1 MRQLDLRLIAG
12 ASALAIVL
20 AAGLPACAADAAANG
35 AAADQPGQV
44 GEVVVTGIRKSLQ
57 TALAVKEHS
66 DKVVEAISAD
76 NIGALPDVTIAESI
90 ARLPGVNATRDR
102 GNDSQAVVR
111 GLGPRL
117 VLGTVNGR
125 EVASSEPDRNV
136 RWEVYPSEVVTGVQ
150 VYKSQS
156 ADLIAGGVAATI
168 NISTIAPL
176 DYKGPSFVARGGAV
190 YYDKGANIPHYSPWG
205 YRGSMAYVGKVND
218 DFAVALGVSFQ
229 KQKNAYPSLQGWGYN
244 DSTIRAGDNS
254 GDLNGDGHLD
264 ATPWGAQT
272 EVKKLDEDRTGL
284 VGAAQWS
291 PNDNFSLKFDG
302 LYSKIDI
309 SEDQDQTWFGNNGVT
324 GNWGN
329 GSFGAYNGAGSSY
342 TLINNT
348 VVAAT
353 LNNGFTSVTNVI
365 AHYSERKTLTILG
378 LNGRWHGDNW
388 TITGDLSYSKAERDN
403 TWQAVLTETYPNTLS
418 FDWRNGIT
426 PFVTVSSNSADPTS
440 QFAPGYRPGIHDGP
454 EHLRD
459 ELTALAFDFKR
470 DFGDTGFTSFE
481 AGVRGSDRTKDHNRS
496 SFNQPVSG
504 GGVLLPSNLLY
515 EYRVSGLN
523 VPPVLSTYNFDA
535 LVKAAYGPGGF
546 NSALSFNDPL
556 QAWSVHEKDY
566 EGYAK
571 LNFAHAAFGLPMNGN
586 FGVRVVNVRNTSDG
600 NQSVAGV
607 VSPASVTHSYT
618 DVLPSLS
625 LNFDVA
631 DHQILRFGLA
641 RVIAR
646 PPLDELRVSRN
657 LSDPLAPPR
666 TGSDGNPNLDPFR
679 ATQLDASWEWYFHPE
694 SLFAVAAYYKD
705 VDSNIGYRQQNVAV
719 NGQTYLITGP
729 FNGPGGSIKGV
740 EFTFQTPFYFVPH
753 LENFG
758 VYANFAY
765 VDSSIKE
772 FSPIGHPLSA
782 SGLAKNTAT
791 VDLWYNN
798 GPLEVRLGYKYHSPF
813 TVIYG
818 WNGSDLE
825 TLQSEKTLG
834 VSASWQINKSLG
846 LRFQVDNLTD
856 APLRIYRDNDVNR
869 LGRYD
874 TYGRRYL
881 LELSFKY

>member
-1 MRQLDLRLIAG
+1 MRQLDLRLAAG
-12 ASALAIVL
+12 ASALAIIV
-20 AAGLPACAADAAANG
+20 ASGMPAHAADAAA
-35 AAADQPGQV
+35 DQASTV
-44 GEVVVTGIRKSLQ
+44 DEVVVTGIRKSLQ
-57 TALAVKEHS
+57 TALSVKENS
-66 DKVVEAISAD
+66 DKVVEAISTD
-76 NIGALPDVTIAESI
+76 DIGALPDVTIAESI

-136 RWEVYPSEVVTGVQ
+136 RWEVYPSEVVSGVQ

-176 DYKGPSFVARGGAV
+176 DYKGPTFVARGGAV
-190 YYDKGANIPHYSPWG
+190 YYDKGKDIPNYTPWG
-205 YRGSMAYVGKVND
+205 YRGSAAYVGKVND
-218 DFAVALGVSFQ
+218 DFAVALGVSVQ

-254 GDLNGDGHLD
+254 GDLNGDGHVD

-272 EVKKLDEDRTGL
+272 EVKKLDEDRFGL
-284 VGAAQWS
+284 MGAAQWS

-302 LYSKIDI
+302 LYSKIKI

-329 GSFGAYNGAGSSY
+329 GNYGAYNGAGSSY

-353 LNNGFTSVTNVI
+353 LNNAFTSVTNVI
-365 AHYSERKTLTILG
+365 AHYAEDKSLSVFG
-378 LNGRWHGDNW
+378 LNGRWHEGPW
-388 TITGDLSYSKAERDN
+388 TFSGDLSYSKAERDN
-403 TWQAVLTETYPNTLS
+403 TWQAVLTEVYPATLS
-418 FDWRNGIT
+418 FDWRDGVK
-426 PFVTVSSNSADPTS
+426 PFVTVSSNSADPTN

-454 EHLRD
+454 EHLGD
-459 ELTALAFDFKR
+459 ELTALAFDGKR
-470 DFGDTGFTSFE
+470 DFSGEGFTSLEF
-481 AGVRGSDRTKDHNRS
+481 GVRGSDRTKDHTRS
-496 SFNQPVSG
+496 SFNQTPVG
-504 GGVLLPSNLLY
+504 GGVLLPASLLY

-523 VPPVLSTYNFDA
+523 VPPVLTTNNFDA

-546 NSALSFNDPL
+546 NSALAFKDPL
-556 QAWSVHEKDY
+556 QTWSVHEKDY

-571 LNFAHAAFGLPMNGN
+571 LNFSSDAMGVPMSGNVGL
-586 FGVRVVNVRNTSDG
+586 RLVNVRNTSDG
-600 NQSVAGV
+600 NQSVSGGGV
-607 VSPASVTHSYT
+607 SAASVTHSYT
-618 DVLPSLS
+618 EALPSLS
-625 LNFDVA
+625 LNFHLNDS
-631 DHQILRFGLA
+631 QILRVGLA
-641 RVIAR
+641 RVISR

-657 LSDPLAPPR
+657 LSDPLVPPR
-666 TGSDGNPNLDPFR
+666 TGSDGNPRLDPFK
-679 ATQLDASWEWYFHPE
+679 ATQLDVSWEWYFHSE
-694 SLFAVAAYYKD
+694 ALFAVAGYYKD

-729 FNGPGGSIKGV
+729 FNGPGGTIKGL
-740 EFTFQTPFYFVPH
+740 EFTFQTPFYFVDA
-753 LENFG
+753 LKNFG
-758 VYANFAY
+758 VYANYAI
-765 VDSSIKE
+765 VDSSIRE

-798 GPLEVRLGYKYHSPF
+798 GPVEVRLGYKYHSPF

-818 WNGSDLE
+818 WNGADLE
-825 TLQSEKTLG
+825 TLEAEKTLG
-834 VSASWQINKSLG
+834 LSASWQITKAVAV
-846 LRFQVDNLTD
+846 RFQADNLTD
-856 APLRIYRDNDVNR
+856 EPLRIYRDNDPNR

-881 LELSFKY
+881 LDVSFKY